1 MVSKYWKPVYV
12 YVYRCLLLFSI
23 AQTNIIKMK
32 SNIFKSKNSER
43 TKRSEGKIEK
53 R

>member
-1 MVSKYWKPVYV
+1 MSS
-12 YVYRCLLLFSI
+12 LFSI

-43 TKRSEGKIEK
+43 TKRLEYKIEK